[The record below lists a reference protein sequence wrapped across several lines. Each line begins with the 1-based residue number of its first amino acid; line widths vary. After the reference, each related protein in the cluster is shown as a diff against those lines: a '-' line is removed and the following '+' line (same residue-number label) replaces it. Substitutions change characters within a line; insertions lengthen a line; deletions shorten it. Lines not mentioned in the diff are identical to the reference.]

1 MPLNHPVGLSCHFTF
16 AAGQARGFSDAKLVL
31 AAESMEIQLPRISS
45 KASTPGPPAKKVVR
59 VRPQPSEQAQQLM
72 QRLVVRSQRSSGV
85 PFAESFIRRADADD
99 PAPPLTRLIRG
110 GQGGEVRLKL
120 YLTMSLLAVRAPYD
134 IPAAPARSWAQALD
148 LDDPDHNGARR
159 VSDAIDWLAENKF
172 LIAERRQGT
181 PGPVR
186 LLSQDGL
193 GNPYTRP
200 TPAGRYVRLGLGLWH
215 DGWIDRLSGTALALL
230 IVLLD
235 LQGGRAQ
242 PQWISPDPARRRYDL
257 SPDTWTKGLKELKEL
272 ELVTVTR
279 RMQGDF
285 FDQRRMRNAYWVEE
299 HKLRGPEATP
309 GRRPRRRRAS
319 TR

>member
-1 MPLNHPVGLSCHFTF
+1 M
-16 AAGQARGFSDAKLVL
+16 D
-31 AAESMEIQLPRISS
+31 IQVPRISS
-45 KASTPGPPAKKVVR
+45 KASIPGRPGKKAAR
-59 VRPQPSEQAQQLM
+59 SRPEPSDQALRLLR
-72 QRLVVRSQRSSGV
+72 RLVERSQRSIGV
-85 PFAESFIRRADADD
+85 PLAESFIRRASPDD
-99 PAPPLTRLIRG
+99 PTPPLTRLMRG

-134 IPAAPARSWAQALD
+134 IPAAPARSWAEALD
-148 LDDPDHNGARR
+148 LDDPEHNGARR

-186 LLSQDGL
+186 LLSHDGL
-193 GNPYTRP
+193 GNPYIRP

-215 DGWIDRLSGTALALL
+215 DGWIVRLSGTALTLL

-257 SPDTWTKGLKELKEL
+257 SPDTWTKGLKELRDL

-279 RMQGDF
+279 RIQGDF
-285 FDQRRMRNAYWVEE
+285 FDPRRMRNAYWVEE
-299 HKLRGPEATP
+299 HKLRGPEVPP
-309 GRRPRRRRAS
+309 GRRPRRRRAG